1 MSCHGDQKVTTH
13 TSTGQWWSVNKTLH
27 IISSIMSNTVVN
39 SLDASMNNNNYSS
52 LIQYFNICY
61 KHHLLF
67 AFIIKNKH
75 NTTW

>member
-1 MSCHGDQKVTTH
+1 VTTN

-39 SLDASMNNNNYSS
+39 SLDASMNNNNNYSS

-61 KHHLLF
+61 KHHNVVVIASTLC
-67 AFIIKNKH
+67 ID
-75 NTTW
+75 